1 MMRLRIISAT
11 VATITFALPL
21 VAQAQGLDRL
31 ITVATDLINF
41 ALAILI
47 GIAIIAFFWGLLRYL
62 LSAKGGPEQNKAS
75 MLMVWGLVAIFV
87 MLSIF
92 GIVRLMQV
100 TFGLEGA
107 SSVEAP
113 AIPSGQATSASCN
126 KMTENF
132 VKTENF
138 ACFASSIAGLF
149 GTATALLV
157 GGALALYFWSIAYNL
172 FGYSAAGSATSMQ
185 KLRGTILW
193 GLLALFIMFSIW
205 GIIRLLGNTL
215 FGSNNFNSLL

>member
-11 VATITFALPL
+11 AATMTLAAPVI
-21 VAQAQGLDRL
+21 VHAQGLDRL

-107 SSVEAP
+107 SSVDAP
-113 AIPSGQATSASCN
+113 SLAIGQATSPSCS
-126 KMTENF
+126 KMTQ
-132 VKTENF
+132 NF
-138 ACFASSIAGLF
+138 ACFASWIAGLF
-149 GTATALLV
+149 GTGTALLV
-157 GGALALYFWSIAYNL
+157 GVALVLYFWSIAYNL
-172 FGYSAAGSATSMQ
+172 FGYTAAGSAASMH

-205 GIIRLLGNTL
+205 GIIRVLGNTL

>member
-1 MMRLRIISAT
+1 MIRLRIISAT
-11 VATITFALPL
+11 AAAMTFALPL

-31 ITVATDLINF
+31 IIVATDLINF

-62 LSAKGGPEQNKAS
+62 LSAKGGPEQKKAS

-100 TFGLEGA
+100 TFGLDGA
-107 SSVEAP
+107 SSVDAP
-113 AIPSGQATSASCN
+113 AIGQATSASCS
-126 KMTENF
+126 KM
-132 VKTENF
+132 TENF
-138 ACFASSIAGLF
+138 ACFASWIAGLF

-157 GGALALYFWSIAYNL
+157 GAALALYFWSIAYNL
-172 FGYSAAGSATSMQ
+172 FGYTAAGSAASMQ

-205 GIIRLLGNTL
+205 GIIRVLGNTL

>member
-47 GIAIIAFFWGLLRYL
+47 GIAIIAFFCGLLRYL
-62 LSAKGGPEQNKAS
+62 LSAKGGPEQKQAS

-92 GIVRLMQV
+92 GIVKLMQV
-100 TFGLEGA
+100 TFGLDGA

-113 AIPSGQATSASCN
+113 AIASGQATSASSC
-126 KMTENF
+126 KP
-132 VKTENF
+132 TENF
-138 ACFASSIAGLF
+138 ACFASWIAGLF
-149 GTATALLV
+149 GT
-157 GGALALYFWSIAYNL
+157 G
-172 FGYSAAGSATSMQ
+172 
-185 KLRGTILW
+185 
-193 GLLALFIMFSIW
+193 
-205 GIIRLLGNTL
+205 
-215 FGSNNFNSLL
+215 